1 MLSFIQATTSN
12 FYSSARRPLQATL
25 FPYTTLFRSDLDP
38 TPNTITVNVRSVN
51 DAPSGADKT
60 VAINEDSSYTF
71 AAADF
76 GFSDSNDSPANNL
89 LAVKITTLPAA
100 GTLKDNSVAVTTGQ
114 VIPVADINGGKLV
127 FSPAAN

>member
-71 AAADF
+71 AARAEDHT
-76 GFSDSNDSPANNL
+76 SEHQSPANNL
-89 LAVKITTLPAA
+89 RRLMITTLPTA

-114 VIPVADINGGKLV
+114 VIP
-127 FSPAAN
+127 